1 MYHQLFWAS
10 ADEDFSSTNP
20 TCEESD
26 PTEWQT
32 NCPSARHG
40 CALTGSTPTE
50 QHGVDT
56 FLLHE
61 FSLSWTKGR
70 GGGGKLDTPPSTAS
84 SDASSKVLPGWSGGL
99 VPPLRSCNFRA
110 GQYEVLFPG
119 DIGVQ
124 AGVGRQ

>member
-61 FSLSWTKGR
+61 FSLSWTKVAFTLGT
-70 GGGGKLDTPPSTAS
+70 KLPHLQPP
-84 SDASSKVLPGWSGGL
+84 KLE
-99 VPPLRSCNFRA
+99 F
-110 GQYEVLFPG
+110 
-119 DIGVQ
+119 
-124 AGVGRQ
+124 